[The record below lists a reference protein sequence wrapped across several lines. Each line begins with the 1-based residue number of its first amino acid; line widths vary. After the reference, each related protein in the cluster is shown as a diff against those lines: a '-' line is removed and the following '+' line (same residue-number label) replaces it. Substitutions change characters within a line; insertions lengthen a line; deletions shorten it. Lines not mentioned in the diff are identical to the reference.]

1 MFLVMALISL
11 ALVAMLARALVE
23 TRENDS
29 PEPLALAIA
38 EHDKRLGELEGDLA
52 RKTISAEEAEV
63 ARAEIGRQLLREK
76 KAIETT
82 DAGRPA
88 SAPGRKAQLAAI
100 AALGFLPLFAA
111 LIYSQTGQPGRS
123 DMPLARRDI
132 DGEIRAQQ
140 AATGSDAQLNSMLSE
155 LEARLQENPD
165 EAEGWTILARA
176 YEQQGDRA
184 NARRAWEG
192 LLAAAP
198 GNQDALWFLGVRAA
212 QAGEP
217 TVARAYWRQL
227 QNQLDPLSEQFQL
240 INQALETLPPS
251 SR

>member
-11 ALVAMLARALVE
+11 ALVAMLARALFE
-23 TRENDS
+23 AREKNAPD
-29 PEPLALAIA
+29 PLALAIA
-38 EHDKRLGELEGDLA
+38 EHDKRLGELERDLA
-52 RKTISAEEAEV
+52 RKTISAEDAEI

-76 KAIETT
+76 KAIETSG
-82 DAGRPA
+82 AGRPA
-88 SAPGRKAQLAAI
+88 RAPGRKAQLAVI
-100 AALGFLPLFAA
+100 AVLGLLPLLAA

-123 DMPLARRDI
+123 DMPLASRDLE
-132 DGEIRAQQ
+132 GEIRAQQ
-140 AATGSDAQLNSMLSE
+140 AASGSNAQLAAMLAE

-176 YEQQGDRA
+176 YEQNGDRA

-192 LLAAAP
+192 LLAADP

-217 TVARAYWRQL
+217 ALARDYWQQL
-227 QNQLDPLSEQFQL
+227 QDQLDPLSEQFQL

-251 SR
+251 AP